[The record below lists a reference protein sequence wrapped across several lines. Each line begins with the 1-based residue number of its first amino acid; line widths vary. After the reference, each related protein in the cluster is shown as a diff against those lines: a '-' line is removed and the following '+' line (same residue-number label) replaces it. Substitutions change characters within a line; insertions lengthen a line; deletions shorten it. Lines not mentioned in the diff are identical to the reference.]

1 MPKRVRK
8 LLLHVCKLVCPSS
21 LNTLEQEFAGTAALL
36 MRFVAVWRKVHL
48 ESREGHKNH
57 LHTWNMC
64 EEALWALTVI
74 VPSMTHSPIGR
85 SDGKTPTVELATAPV
100 SVFGGLVDNL
110 IKCRID
116 IVCKLYFSYRSTAK

>member
-1 MPKRVRK
+1 
-8 LLLHVCKLVCPSS
+8 
-21 LNTLEQEFAGTAALL
+21 
-36 MRFVAVWRKVHL
+36 MRFLAVWRKMHL
-48 ESREGHKNH
+48 VSCKGNKNH
-57 LHTWNMC
+57 SHTWNMR

-74 VPSMTHSPIGR
+74 MPSVTHSPIGR